1 VGKKMAFDFVD
12 RDTGEILS
20 ERVPMLVQRPVP
32 VAFEKGRFFTMAQ
45 GPLKIFEDH
54 AQDLGVDG
62 FRVLMNLLRKLDY
75 QNHIAVSQADMA
87 REMNIDRARVNRAIK
102 RLIGLD
108 ALIVGPKWGQNR
120 TYTLNPEFGW
130 KGKGATHQKAV
141 RTAEKAKAA
150 GLSVVKGGQHQE
162 AGGKPV

>member
-1 VGKKMAFDFVD
+1 MVFDFVD

-45 GPLKIFEDH
+45 GPLKVFEDH
-54 AQDLGVDG
+54 AHDLGVDG

-75 QNHIAVSQADMA
+75 QNHIAVSQAEMA
-87 REMNIDRARVNRAIK
+87 REMGMQRPNVHRAIK
-102 RLIGLD
+102 RLIALG
-108 ALIVGPKWGQNR
+108 ALIEGPKWGQNR

-130 KGKGATHQKAV
+130 KGKGAAHQKAV

-150 GLSVVKGGQHQE
+150 GLSVVKGGQNQE
-162 AGGKPV
+162 VDGKTV

>member
-1 VGKKMAFDFVD
+1 MAFDFVD
-12 RDTGEILS
+12 SDTGEILS

-32 VAFEKGRFFTMAQ
+32 VAFEKGGFFTMAQ
-45 GPLKIFEDH
+45 GPLKVFEDH

-87 REMNIDRARVNRAIK
+87 REMGMQRPNVHRAIK
-102 RLIGLD
+102 RLIALG
-108 ALIVGPKWGQNR
+108 ALIEGPKWGQNR
-120 TYTLNPEFGW
+120 TYTLNPAFGW
-130 KGKGATHQKAV
+130 KGKGSSHQKAV

-162 AGGKPV
+162 AGGQTA

>member
-1 VGKKMAFDFVD
+1 MISAPIPASTHAGGDFFASSAPN
-12 RDTGEILS
+12 TLIWCLS
-20 ERVPMLVQRPVP
+20 KLEGGLVSRKV
-32 VAFEKGRFFTMAQ
+32 
-45 GPLKIFEDH
+45 FEDH

-62 FRVLMNLLRKLDY
+62 FRVLTNLLRKLDY

-102 RLIGLD
+102 RLIGLG
-108 ALIVGPKWGQNR
+108 ALIEGPKWGQNR
-120 TYTLNPEFGW
+120 TYTLNPAFGW
-130 KGKGATHQKAV
+130 KGKGSSHQKAV

-162 AGGKPV
+162 AGGQTA

>member
-1 VGKKMAFDFVD
+1 MAFDFVD
-12 RDTGEILS
+12 SDTGEILS

-32 VAFEKGRFFTMAQ
+32 VAFEKGGFFTMAQ
-45 GPLKIFEDH
+45 GPLKVFEEH

-87 REMNIDRARVNRAIK
+87 REMGMQRPNVHRAIK
-102 RLIGLD
+102 RLIALG
-108 ALIVGPKWGQNR
+108 ALIEGPKWGQNR
-120 TYTLNPEFGW
+120 TYTLNPAFGW
-130 KGKGATHQKAV
+130 KGKGSSLQKAV

-162 AGGKPV
+162 AGGQTA